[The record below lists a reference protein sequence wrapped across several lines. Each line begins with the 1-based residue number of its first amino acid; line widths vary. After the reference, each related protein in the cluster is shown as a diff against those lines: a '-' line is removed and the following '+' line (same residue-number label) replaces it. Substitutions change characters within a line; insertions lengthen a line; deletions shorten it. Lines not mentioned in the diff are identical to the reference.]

1 MCRQEFAKAV
11 DKIVFPG
18 LQGGPLMHVIAAKAV
33 ALKEAQSSDFRAYQQ
48 QVLTNAKVLA
58 AELRQ
63 RGYTIVSG
71 ETDTHLFL
79 VDLSPKRVTGKD
91 AESALDA
98 SGITVNKNTI
108 PYDTQPPAV
117 ASGIRL
123 GTPIVSSRGM
133 GPSEMTLIAELIDRV
148 IGNINDT
155 TMHER
160 VRADIQSLCG
170 TFPTYGPK
178 PNTRLAT

>member
-1 MCRQEFAKAV
+1 MCRQDHAKAV

-33 ALKEAQSSDFRAYQQ
+33 ALKEAQSPTFRTYQQ

-58 AELRQ
+58 GELRQ
-63 RGYTIVSG
+63 RGFTIVSG
-71 ETDTHLFL
+71 DTDTHLFL
-79 VDLSPKRVTGKD
+79 VDLTPKGVTGKD
-91 AESALDA
+91 AEFALDA

-108 PYDTQPPAV
+108 PYDQQPPAV

-148 IGNINDT
+148 IENAKDT
-155 TMHER
+155 TVHET
-160 VRADIQSLCG
+160 VRSEIQSLCG
-170 TFPTYGPK
+170 RFPTYPQ
-178 PNTRLAT
+178 